1 MAYYI
6 AMAPTVREQALAPLS
21 RSDAERLL
29 PGLSAGR
36 LSLERRV
43 LRARCLKYLES
54 FDVAWAEL
62 SALLPQVKDPLLGAR
77 IAVDLVH
84 LAYYLVRGDEVQR
97 LERRAERHAAA
108 DPLMLAELRL
118 GKSINETAAN
128 EVTGAL
134 RDARWAE
141 DALAAAPRGRG
152 RDLVTTRV
160 QRQLAHLLAHGGDYV
175 GAIAAAEVTAKAAA
189 RVGDPWEIAWATYTG
204 GFAQW
209 YAGNP
214 ERAIDAFSRAEVGLR
229 SYGTSAWRYTL
240 LCLARARMERG
251 EIADGDRLARQS
263 ATGGPEDLAHIAL
276 LRGEAE
282 VAERILSRAPKGFP
296 ADEHFR
302 GFVRGITRARRGDP
316 RAGVRMLDEV
326 SKEFESRGMSHW
338 ALGAAVHAAYWRE
351 TLVRGGGASRAPQ
364 LVRDIASR
372 GGEGFAYY
380 LPEVGAWLGRA
391 VERDPEVRGLGQTIR
406 ARGDAAVRRAKTDS
420 ASAVAASALD
430 EATFYLR
437 AIGLTWREIG
447 ILHEMEGLRRDDRSI
462 GREALAARLGLSPN
476 TLRVHLTRIRA
487 KLDVGDKRGDEV
499 LLEAALA
506 RRPVA

>member
-1 MAYYI
+1 M
-6 AMAPTVREQALAPLS
+6 PPSVRDQALAPLS

-29 PGLSAGR
+29 PGLSTGR

-84 LAYYLVRGDEVQR
+84 LAYYLVRGGEVKR
-97 LERRAERHAAA
+97 LEQRAERHAAA

-118 GKSINETAAN
+118 GKSINDTAAN
-128 EVTGAL
+128 EVTDAL
-134 RDARWAE
+134 RDVRWAE

-152 RDLVTTRV
+152 RDLVTARV
-160 QRQLAHLLAHGGDYV
+160 QRQLAHLLAHAGDYV
-175 GAIAAAEVTAKAAA
+175 GAIAAAEATAKAAA
-189 RVGDPWEIAWATYTG
+189 RVGDPWEIAWAAYTG

-214 ERAIDAFSRAEVGLR
+214 ERAIDAFTRAEAGLR

-282 VAERILSRAPKGFP
+282 VAERILTRAPAGFP

-302 GFVRGITRARRGDP
+302 DFVRGIARARRGDP
-316 RAGVRMLDEV
+316 RSGVRLLDEV

-351 TLVRGGGASRAPQ
+351 TLVRGSGTSRAPH

-380 LPEVGAWLGRA
+380 LPDVAGWLGRA
-391 VERDPEVRGLGQTIR
+391 AERDPEARVLARTIR
-406 ARGDAAVRRAKTDS
+406 ARGDAAVRRAETDS
-420 ASAVAASALD
+420 SSGAAASALD

-447 ILHEMEGLRRDDRSI
+447 ILHEMESLRRDDRSL
-462 GREALAARLGLSPN
+462 GRDGLAQRLGVSPN